1 MSTLYRGGFVYSPA
15 DPFANA
21 MVVDGGTIAWIGGDD
36 AAAVHADGVDEVV
49 DLGGALV
56 TPAFVDAHAHLSQ
69 TGAALRGVDVSG
81 RPPSAVALSR
91 VEDAARARQGRPLYA
106 PNWDERR
113 WPERRSATAAELDRA
128 TYGGVV
134 YMPRVDGHSAVIS
147 SALAAASGA
156 QQQPGWMGEG
166 LVDPGGAPRGPRG
179 VQRGHQPRPSGA
191 PTSTWPCAPRQRP
204 GSGSSRRTAGASCPR
219 QRTSPTCSRRGRGV
233 TARRPWGTGRSSSRS
248 EQEARETAAALGAHG
263 LAGDLNVDGS
273 IGSRTAHLRDPYA
286 DAEGRCGNG
295 YLSVEQ
301 VRDHVAS
308 CSLAGIQGGF
318 HVIGDAGVA
327 TVVAGIEAA
336 ADLVGADVVR
346 RARHRLEHLE
356 MIDAEGI
363 SRLVALGVTA
373 SVQPAFDAHWGGGEG
388 MYAARLGRERA
399 PAHEPLRHD
408 ARRGHDPRARLGLP
422 GHPVRAVGGGPGLR
436 QPPLPPTNAS
446 PPGRRSSPTPVA
458 VGAPPASTTGATSTW
473 ATPATFAVWAVG
485 DLVVQAPD
493 DRIQTWST
501 DPRSGTPGLPDLSP
515 GAPMPSALRTVVR
528 GRTVFDAGG
537 LS

>member
-21 MVVDGGTIAWIGGDD
+21 MVVDGDTIAWIGGDD

-49 DLGGALV
+49 DLDGALV

-81 RPPSAVALSR
+81 APSLAVAISR
-91 VEDAARARQGRPLYA
+91 VEDAARAQQGRPLYA

-166 LVDPGGAPRGPRG
+166 LVTREAHHVAREAFNAAITPAQRRADIDLALRAAAAAGIGLVQENGGRILSSAEDFADVLAAGERGDGPQTLG
-179 VQRGHQPRPSGA
+179 YWAQLVS
-191 PTSTWPCAPRQRP
+191 
-204 GSGSSRRTAGASCPR
+204 
-219 QRTSPTCSRRGRGV
+219 
-233 TARRPWGTGRSSSRS
+233 S
-248 EQEARETAAALGAHG
+248 EQEAREVAAALGAHG

-301 VRDHVAS
+301 VRDHIAS
-308 CSLAGIQGGF
+308 CSLADRKSTRLNSS
-318 HVIGDAGVA
+318 HTARY
-327 TVVAGIEAA
+327 
-336 ADLVGADVVR
+336 LVC
-346 RARHRLEHLE
+346 RLLLE
-356 MIDAEGI
+356 
-363 SRLVALGVTA
+363 
-373 SVQPAFDAHWGGGEG
+373 
-388 MYAARLGRERA
+388 
-399 PAHEPLRHD
+399 
-408 ARRGHDPRARLGLP
+408 
-422 GHPVRAVGGGPGLR
+422 
-436 QPPLPPTNAS
+436 
-446 PPGRRSSPTPVA
+446 
-458 VGAPPASTTGATSTW
+458 
-473 ATPATFAVWAVG
+473 
-485 DLVVQAPD
+485 
-493 DRIQTWST
+493 
-501 DPRSGTPGLPDLSP
+501 
-515 GAPMPSALRTVVR
+515 
-528 GRTVFDAGG
+528 
-537 LS
+537 